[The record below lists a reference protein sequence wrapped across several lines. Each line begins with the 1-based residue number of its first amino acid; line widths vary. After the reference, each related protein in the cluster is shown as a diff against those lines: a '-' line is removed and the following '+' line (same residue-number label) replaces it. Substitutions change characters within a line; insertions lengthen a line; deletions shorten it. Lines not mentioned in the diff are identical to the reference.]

1 MKNSK
6 KQNLRRYVTFT
17 FKPGTGGCVN
27 CGSRGGWV
35 PSGFCGGCGDH
46 NGCDVCACVFP
57 DIFAVYSNDLPL
69 EALSTT

>member
-6 KQNLRRYVTFT
+6 KQKLLRYVTFT

-46 NGCDVCACVFP
+46 NACVFP